1 MDKKPKY
8 LSGAQK
14 RKRIKER
21 DEKILK
27 NAKIENFFVSASTST
42 SISVSATPE
51 ASEPEPGPVATTSKE
66 IRESGFNSEVEIQ
79 NFNTQSE
86 LSDADVIRDSDF
98 IMHVCQKESN
108 EVDVLDS
115 DLALYSDKI
124 IDSKT
129 KENILKIGSCKPQ
142 HNFAKDE
149 KGRSF
154 SSSYYSFIAK
164 TGLRIERIWL
174 CYSPRLNAAY
184 CEACWLFAD
193 RNDKHFK
200 DSWCRGITDW
210 QGFSK
215 KVKDHE
221 NSVVH
226 VRACFVYDS
235 WKKGVQVDNLL
246 EFGNQQNIQRWRE
259 IIKRIIDV
267 IIMLAT
273 CDLPFRGHREG
284 SVGTVSTN
292 KGNFIHI
299 LELLAKYDPLLES
312 HLKNNTNRDKYL
324 SPKIQNEIIHII
336 STEIKRK
343 ILNEIKDALFFTIIC
358 DTTQDISKI
367 DQLSQI
373 VRYVLIEKDENNQ
386 PVSVSIKETFVGFFE
401 VTDQTSKGLESK
413 IVTILEEMGLN
424 LAKCRGQ
431 GYDGAS
437 NMSGVYNGLQALIK
451 LKEPTANYV
460 HCAAHN
466 LNLVLND
473 ACSNVPMLKD
483 FYDICQKIYVFFG
496 HSIKRWNDLR
506 IAKNENIK
514 FTLKTLCTTRWS
526 SRWHSVS
533 AIRYNF
539 VSILK
544 VLSTIILTSQ
554 KRDERDEAQAIKKK
568 IERFDFIILLVFQTE
583 ILENIDLTSKLL
595 QKADIGL
602 DCATNQLTVTL
613 IKIRHMRTNFADIR
627 EKAVVLANSFNIKP
641 VFENKRKRKVKK
653 FYDELLEDERLSDA
667 EQLFKVEIFFCTLD
681 ILANQL
687 KIRFES
693 INAIQNNFI
702 FLYPEK
708 LTSLSEEELY
718 VKARNLQTI
727 YHKDLSIDFPNQIL
741 SLRKGL
747 GDSISKLKTVYE
759 LADHLLIKNQC
770 VSSNFPDVS
779 SAVMLFLTLPVSVA
793 SAERSFSKL
802 KIVKTYLRNTMGQQ
816 RLSDLSLISIEHE
829 FLKTL
834 NIDEIINDFAKKNS
848 RRTGRFL

>member
-1 MDKKPKY
+1 MP
-8 LSGAQK
+8 
-14 RKRIKER
+14 
-21 DEKILK
+21 
-27 NAKIENFFVSASTST
+27 V
-42 SISVSATPE
+42 
-51 ASEPEPGPVATTSKE
+51 PVATTSKE
-66 IRESGFNSEVEIQ
+66 IHQSESGFNSKGEIQ
-79 NFNTQSE
+79 IQSSQSE
-86 LSDADVIRDSDF
+86 LSDVIRVSDSDF
-98 IMHVCQKESN
+98 LMHVDCQKESN
-108 EVDVLDS
+108 EVNVLDS

-124 IDSKT
+124 IDSKM

-164 TGLRIERIWL
+164 TGLRVERIWL

-200 DSWCRGITDW
+200 DSWCRGIKDW

-226 VRACFVYDS
+226 VRACYVYDS

-246 EFGNQQNIQRWRE
+246 GFGNQQNIQIWRE
-259 IIKRIIDV
+259 IIRRIIDV

-273 CDLPFRGHREG
+273 CDLPFRGHREEL
-284 SVGTVSTN
+284 VEDDTVSTN
-292 KGNFIHI
+292 KGNFISV
-299 LELLAKYDPLLES
+299 LKLLAKYDPLLES

-336 STEIKRK
+336 STEIKK
-343 ILNEIKDALFFTIIC
+343 KNLNEIKDALFFTIIC

-373 VRYVLIEKDENNQ
+373 VRYVLIKKDENNQ

-401 VTDQTSKGLESK
+401 VTDQTSKGLEHK
-413 IVTILEEMGLN
+413 IVEILEEMGLN

-437 NMSGVYNGLQALIK
+437 NMSGIYNGLQALIK
-451 LKEPTANYV
+451 LKEPTAKYV

-473 ACSNVPMLKD
+473 ACLNVPMLKD

-506 IAKNENIK
+506 VVKNENIK

-526 SRWHSVS
+526 SRWQSVS

-544 VLSTIILTSQ
+544 VLSTIILTSK
-554 KRDERDEAQAIKKK
+554 KRDERDEALAIKNKM
-568 IERFDFIILLVFQTE
+568 ERFEFIILLVFQTE

-602 DCATNQLTVTL
+602 DCATNQLNETL
-613 IKIRHMRTNFADIR
+613 RKICHIRTNFTEIKD
-627 EKAVVLANSFNIKP
+627 KAVVLANSFNIRP

-667 EQLFKVEIFFCTLD
+667 EQLFKVDIFFCTLD

-693 INAIQNNFI
+693 INAIENNFI

-708 LTSLSEEELY
+708 LNSLSEEELY
-718 VKARNLQTI
+718 VKARNLQMI

-741 SLRKGL
+741 SLKKGL

-802 KIVKTYLRNTMGQQ
+802 KLVKTYLRNTMGQQ

-829 FLKTL
+829 FVKTL

-848 RRTGRFL
+848 RRSTRFL